1 MQERCNEQ
9 RNIVNLSLFNFN
21 DELKNIKWNYYRMK
35 IFVCLIH
42 NSMHKNIIFIINSQQ
57 DFNVFKDEETN
68 NFSIAKNG
76 SKIAFIIVVV
86 GVVCQWR

>member
-1 MQERCNEQ
+1 MELLQNENFCMFNSCI
-9 RNIVNLSLFNFN
+9 RILF
-21 DELKNIKWNYYRMK
+21 
-35 IFVCLIH
+35 
-42 NSMHKNIIFIINSQQ
+42 FIINSQQ

-86 GVVCQWR
+86 VCQWR